1 MTKLEELDKR
11 SREVFRHI
19 VDAFV
24 ETGEPVGSKSLSNRL
39 GMSLSPATIRNV
51 MADLETAGLLYAPHI
66 SAGRL
71 PTEAGLRLFVHG
83 ILEIG
88 DLTPQEQKEIEHHC
102 KKKGKGLSDVLE
114 DATKALS
121 GLSRCA
127 GVVLAPKLE
136 AILKHVEFVN
146 LSPGRVLVVLITE
159 DGLVENR
166 IIETPPGIPPSSLIE
181 AGNYLNHRLIGKT
194 LKEAKAQILG
204 ELEDN
209 KTQLDLLTSK
219 VVEDGLAIWA
229 GKGTSTSLIIRGQSN
244 LLQDVRHL
252 EELNRIR
259 TLFEALDAQEEL
271 LELLDAAI
279 VADGVQIFIGSESN
293 LFRLSGCSLIVS
305 PYSADNGR
313 VVGAIG
319 VIGPARLNYSRII
332 PMVDYTA
339 KLISKTIG
347 KQ

>member
-19 VDAFV
+19 VDAYV
-24 ETGEPVGSKSLSNRL
+24 ETGDPVGSKTLSQRF
-39 GMSLSPATIRNV
+39 GASLSPATIRNV
-51 MADLETAGLLYAPHI
+51 MADLEGAGFLYAPHT
-66 SAGRL
+66 SAGRI

-88 DLTPQEQKEIEHHC
+88 DLTPEEQKELEQNC
-102 KKKGKGLSDVLE
+102 RTKGKSLSSVLE
-114 DATKALS
+114 DTTKALS

-127 GVVLAPKLE
+127 GIVLAPKSDS
-136 AILKHVEFVN
+136 ILKHMEFVA

-166 IIETPPGIPPSSLIE
+166 IIETPHGIPPSSLVE
-181 AGNYLNHRLIGKT
+181 AGNYLNARLTGKT
-194 LKEAKAQILG
+194 LNEAKARILG

-209 KTQLDLLTSK
+209 KSQLDLLTSK

-229 GKGTSTSLIIRGQSN
+229 GKGTATSLIIRGQSN
-244 LLQDVRHL
+244 LLQDVRHG
-252 EELNRIR
+252 EELNRVR
-259 TLFEALDAQEEL
+259 MLFEALDTQQEL

-279 VADGVQIFIGSESN
+279 DADGVQIFIGSESN
-293 LFRLSGCSLIVS
+293 LFQLSGCSLIVS
-305 PYSADNGR
+305 PYSTDNGR

-319 VIGPARLNYSRII
+319 VIGPSRLNYSRII

-347 KQ
+347 